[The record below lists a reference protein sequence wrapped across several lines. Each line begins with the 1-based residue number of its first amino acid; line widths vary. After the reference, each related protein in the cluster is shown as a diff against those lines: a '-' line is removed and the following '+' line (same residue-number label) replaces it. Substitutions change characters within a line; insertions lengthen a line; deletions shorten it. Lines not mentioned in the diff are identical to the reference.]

1 MKKRLLLFLCIFT
14 LLLSTAAQAEDVT
27 AADVPAPAPSAEKAD
42 TLSPFARTRSY
53 DGRFTDVDASAWY
66 HDAVAALYEYGLTEG
81 VSSSAYAPEGS
92 VTIAELVT
100 FAARLHALERGAA
113 IPTAAA
119 GEAWYQ
125 PYVRY
130 LKAEKC
136 LGDELDGHYPEA
148 ATRAQM
154 AGVLASA
161 LSAECYDE
169 RNAEAVTVGYASHR
183 RITDVDDYTPYQSD
197 ILRLYKWGIVG
208 GVNEDGS
215 FHPND
220 TLKRSELAALVVRMV
235 EPSARL
241 TLSWQSLSY
250 RSAAGTTWGDLIA
263 APAEVSNAPAA
274 DDANA
279 IDALIR
285 KMLHDGADSITLQY
299 DRTLTNEEVAKLTR
313 AFTVGVKRHCE
324 QMYNSTSCRSYS
336 SGKVL
341 LTFSSTACDSAQLKK
356 YREETLAR
364 AILVHDA
371 LWESGYLTG
380 DMTQYEL
387 ARAYYVWLCNNC
399 IYDEGTVS
407 SSSLSHLAYSALVD
421 GVAVCDG
428 YTGAYDLLLRLEG
441 IECTALM
448 NADHIWTVAELD
460 GKTYHIDTT
469 WGDQGTRVDM
479 SFFGMTETQSRAKH
493 AW

>member
-27 AADVPAPAPSAEKAD
+27 ADVPAPAPSAEKAD

-113 IPTAAA
+113 IPAAAA

-208 GVNEDGS
+208 GVDEDGS

-220 TLKRSELAALVVRMV
+220 TLRRSELAALVVRMV

-250 RSAAGTTWGDLIA
+250 RSAAGTTLSLI
-263 APAEVSNAPAA
+263 
-274 DDANA
+274 
-279 IDALIR
+279 
-285 KMLHDGADSITLQY
+285 
-299 DRTLTNEEVAKLTR
+299 
-313 AFTVGVKRHCE
+313 
-324 QMYNSTSCRSYS
+324 
-336 SGKVL
+336 
-341 LTFSSTACDSAQLKK
+341 
-356 YREETLAR
+356 
-364 AILVHDA
+364 
-371 LWESGYLTG
+371 
-380 DMTQYEL
+380 
-387 ARAYYVWLCNNC
+387 
-399 IYDEGTVS
+399 
-407 SSSLSHLAYSALVD
+407 
-421 GVAVCDG
+421 
-428 YTGAYDLLLRLEG
+428 
-441 IECTALM
+441 
-448 NADHIWTVAELD
+448 HI
-460 GKTYHIDTT
+460 
-469 WGDQGTRVDM
+469 
-479 SFFGMTETQSRAKH
+479 
-493 AW
+493 

>member
-27 AADVPAPAPSAEKAD
+27 AGVPAPAPSAEKAD

-113 IPTAAA
+113 IPAAAA

-208 GVNEDGS
+208 GVDEDGS

-263 APAEVSNAPAA
+263 AACRGLRRAGSRRRQRHRRADPKDAP
-274 DDANA
+274 
-279 IDALIR
+279 R
-285 KMLHDGADSITLQY
+285 RQP
-299 DRTLTNEEVAKLTR
+299 
-313 AFTVGVKRHCE
+313 
-324 QMYNSTSCRSYS
+324 
-336 SGKVL
+336 
-341 LTFSSTACDSAQLKK
+341 TAS
-356 YREETLAR
+356 
-364 AILVHDA
+364 
-371 LWESGYLTG
+371 
-380 DMTQYEL
+380 
-387 ARAYYVWLCNNC
+387 LCNT
-399 IYDEGTVS
+399 TV
-407 SSSLSHLAYSALVD
+407 
-421 GVAVCDG
+421 
-428 YTGAYDLLLRLEG
+428 R
-441 IECTALM
+441 
-448 NADHIWTVAELD
+448 
-460 GKTYHIDTT
+460 
-469 WGDQGTRVDM
+469 
-479 SFFGMTETQSRAKH
+479 
-493 AW
+493 

>member
-27 AADVPAPAPSAEKAD
+27 ADVPAPAPSAEKAD

-66 HDAVAALYEYGLTEG
+66 HDAVAALYEY
-81 VSSSAYAPEGS
+81 
-92 VTIAELVT
+92 TIAELVT

-183 RITDVDDYTPYQSD
+183 RITDVDDYTPYQND

-208 GVNEDGS
+208 GVDEDGS

-241 TLSWQSLSY
+241 S
-250 RSAAGTTWGDLIA
+250 
-263 APAEVSNAPAA
+263 E
-274 DDANA
+274 
-279 IDALIR
+279 
-285 KMLHDGADSITLQY
+285 
-299 DRTLTNEEVAKLTR
+299 
-313 AFTVGVKRHCE
+313 
-324 QMYNSTSCRSYS
+324 YS
-336 SGKVL
+336 
-341 LTFSSTACDSAQLKK
+341 
-356 YREETLAR
+356 
-364 AILVHDA
+364 
-371 LWESGYLTG
+371 
-380 DMTQYEL
+380 
-387 ARAYYVWLCNNC
+387 
-399 IYDEGTVS
+399 
-407 SSSLSHLAYSALVD
+407 
-421 GVAVCDG
+421 
-428 YTGAYDLLLRLEG
+428 
-441 IECTALM
+441 
-448 NADHIWTVAELD
+448 
-460 GKTYHIDTT
+460 
-469 WGDQGTRVDM
+469 
-479 SFFGMTETQSRAKH
+479 
-493 AW
+493 